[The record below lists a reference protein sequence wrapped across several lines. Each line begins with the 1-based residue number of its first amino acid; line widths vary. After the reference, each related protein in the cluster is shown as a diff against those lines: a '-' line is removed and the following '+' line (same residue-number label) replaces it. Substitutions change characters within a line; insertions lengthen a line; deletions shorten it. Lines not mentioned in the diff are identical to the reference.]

1 MMAGL
6 IVLVIWGFKTEP
18 EGAPPLP
25 IVALIVALPVT
36 VIIGVL
42 MSLKQRIGEIKKGEV
57 DDARK
62 F

>member
-1 MMAGL
+1 MVG
-6 IVLVIWGFKTEP
+6 IIILVIWGFKAEP
-18 EGAPPLP
+18 EEAPPLP
-25 IVALIVALPVT
+25 VVALIVALPVT

-42 MSLKQRIGEIKKGEV
+42 MSLIQRIGEIKKGEV